1 MPVLSRRRL
10 SLRVWWPVFLW
21 MAVIFIFSSDLFSAR
36 HTSSVIE
43 PVVYALFPG
52 IHQETVETVHE
63 GTRKAAHVIEYLLLG
78 LLLFR
83 ALRADSDLKW
93 RYRWAVWTVLLVT
106 GYAASD
112 EFHQSFVASRTSSAF
127 DVLIDAAGG
136 LLAVIVMRV
145 AALKSEWRR

>member
-21 MAVIFIFSSDLFSAR
+21 MAVIFIFSSDLFSAS

-63 GTRKAAHVIEYLLLG
+63 GTRKAGHVIEYLLLG

-93 RYRWAVWTVLLVT
+93 RYRWAVWTLLLVT

-136 LLAVIVMRV
+136 LLAVIVMRI
-145 AALKSEWRR
+145 AALKSQWRR